1 MGDLSMILTAVSS
14 VTAGHNIIHLFMIS
28 LVGYTV
34 FFTIWTFNPTN
45 WTIPPATPP
54 VTRAASC
61 AFEATVAPLK

>member
-1 MGDLSMILTAVSS
+1 MGDWSMTLTAVSS
-14 VTAGHNIIHLFMIS
+14 VTVGHSITHLFKIR
-28 LVGYTV
+28 LVRYTV

-45 WTIPPATPP
+45 WTILPATPP